1 MKKNDE
7 ATKKEG
13 VSWTFDTPSFLIY
26 LYSIPQKTY
35 SLLEEA

>member
-13 VSWTFDTPSFLIY
+13 VSWTFDTPSFFYADFMVIG
-26 LYSIPQKTY
+26 
-35 SLLEEA
+35 